1 MPSGALLLPM
11 TKVGAGDKE
20 RAYVVRQNIFLK
32 TIVAV
37 MAALVLL
44 GTTLCCTIYK
54 VDLQRRTSLKDA
66 REHREEEHNSH
77 MRIMRLGMLL
87 QQRLKDEVHD
97 MKVLTTYRSWLL
109 RSVGDYQGQVLQK
122 LGANCTLADEQL
134 RSLGLQFDQRID
146 ALMKRLWDDL
156 VQEGRAAQTQLHN
169 ITTAIMHELR
179 QDASEASDFE
189 ALMRANGEDAR
200 DDVEGDGDYDEHE
213 EDHDLGVAL
222 AEFHERLQRNDS
234 VLALDAPTLE
244 RWQQQY
250 DATMRV
256 LSTQEEEAD
265 MVRINK
271 NLDALVAASHAPP
284 CAAASTPRRG
294 TRRADPARPRAQPPA
309 RPARRYNAST
319 HASELDYFT
328 DLLYRAKLAPHR
340 EQLLKLLGA
349 WHAGEAPL
357 HVPLKRVEELI
368 DQNVLQPDTLLI
380 SGDTDWHDESYYK
393 YDDEHEGGGEPPE
406 E

>member
-20 RAYVVRQNIFLK
+20 RAYVVRQNILLK
-32 TIVAV
+32 TILAV
-37 MAALVLL
+37 LAALVLL

-200 DDVEGDGDYDEHE
+200 DDVEG
-213 EDHDLGVAL
+213 
-222 AEFHERLQRNDS
+222 R
-234 VLALDAPTLE
+234 
-244 RWQQQY
+244 
-250 DATMRV
+250 
-256 LSTQEEEAD
+256 
-265 MVRINK
+265 
-271 NLDALVAASHAPP
+271 
-284 CAAASTPRRG
+284 
-294 TRRADPARPRAQPPA
+294 TRRPPA
-309 RPARRYNAST
+309 ACASCRASSPSRTAPSPPTARGAS
-319 HASELDYFT
+319 
-328 DLLYRAKLAPHR
+328 RAP
-340 EQLLKLLGA
+340 
-349 WHAGEAPL
+349 
-357 HVPLKRVEELI
+357 
-368 DQNVLQPDTLLI
+368 
-380 SGDTDWHDESYYK
+380 
-393 YDDEHEGGGEPPE
+393 
-406 E
+406 

>member
-20 RAYVVRQNIFLK
+20 RAYIVRQNIVLK
-32 TIVAV
+32 TIFAV
-37 MAALVLL
+37 LAALFLL

-294 TRRADPARPRAQPPA
+294 TRRAALARPIAQPPA
-309 RPARRYNAST
+309 RPPRPQVQRVDARVGARLLHRPALPRQARAAPRAAAQAARRVARRRGAAPRAAQARRGIDRPERPPAR
-319 HASELDYFT
+319 HAAHLGRHRLARRV
-328 DLLYRAKLAPHR
+328 LLQVRRRA
-340 EQLLKLLGA
+340 
-349 WHAGEAPL
+349 
-357 HVPLKRVEELI
+357 
-368 DQNVLQPDTLLI
+368 
-380 SGDTDWHDESYYK
+380 
-393 YDDEHEGGGEPPE
+393 
-406 E
+406 

>member
-1 MPSGALLLPM
+1 
-11 TKVGAGDKE
+11 
-20 RAYVVRQNIFLK
+20 
-32 TIVAV
+32 
-37 MAALVLL
+37 
-44 GTTLCCTIYK
+44 
-54 VDLQRRTSLKDA
+54 
-66 REHREEEHNSH
+66 

-250 DATMRV
+250 DATMR
-256 LSTQEEEAD
+256 
-265 MVRINK
+265 
-271 NLDALVAASHAPP
+271 
-284 CAAASTPRRG
+284 CAV
-294 TRRADPARPRAQPPA
+294 PPA
-309 RPARRYNAST
+309 RGARWS
-319 HASELDYFT
+319 
-328 DLLYRAKLAPHR
+328 
-340 EQLLKLLGA
+340 
-349 WHAGEAPL
+349 
-357 HVPLKRVEELI
+357 
-368 DQNVLQPDTLLI
+368 
-380 SGDTDWHDESYYK
+380 
-393 YDDEHEGGGEPPE
+393 
-406 E
+406 